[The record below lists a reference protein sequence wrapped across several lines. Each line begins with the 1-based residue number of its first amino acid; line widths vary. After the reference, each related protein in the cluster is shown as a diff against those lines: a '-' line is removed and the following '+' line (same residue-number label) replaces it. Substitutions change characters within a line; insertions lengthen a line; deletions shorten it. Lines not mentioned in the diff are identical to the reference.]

1 MTMNVDLGA
10 PINQPG
16 AGQSWCAGPMLRTT
30 RSQTPSWLAPSGG
43 FNEEH
48 AAAESE
54 RPLLEIDADAES
66 LQASASASAQ
76 PPMVNISLL
85 PPATPVI
92 SLAPDPTP
100 DYPDLRAENA
110 DLKRTVEALTREL
123 SRVRKDAIESS
134 EAELVRLACAVAER
148 IVGEELSTDP
158 GHIVAWAR
166 EGIDAL
172 DAKEN
177 VVVALAADLARAL
190 PNEEWS
196 SLGANVTVEIDAS
209 LSPSSCEV
217 RSRTGLV
224 KVSAAARMAQM
235 RSELGAKT

>member
-10 PINQPG
+10 PINPPG

-30 RSQTPSWLAPSGG
+30 RNQTPSWLAPSGG

-48 AAAESE
+48 AAGESE
-54 RPLLEIDADAES
+54 RPLLDIDADAES
-66 LQASASASAQ
+66 MQPGAGAQ

-85 PPATPVI
+85 PPATPII
-92 SLAPDPTP
+92 SLAPDTTP
-100 DYPDLRAENA
+100 EYPDLRDENA

-172 DAKEN
+172 DVKET

-196 SLGANVTVEIDAS
+196 ALGANVTVEIDPTLA
-209 LSPSSCEV
+209 PSSCEV

-235 RSELGAKT
+235 RTELGAKT